1 MAGGPSGPPLSFR
14 IAAIGN
20 KSVGSEA
27 RPTGVKPPALS
38 RCPPR
43 STRACRSAHSA

>member
-1 MAGGPSGPPLSFR
+1 MGGPSGPTLSFQ

-20 KSVGSEA
+20 KSVGPEGPA
-27 RPTGVKPPALS
+27 TGVRPPALS